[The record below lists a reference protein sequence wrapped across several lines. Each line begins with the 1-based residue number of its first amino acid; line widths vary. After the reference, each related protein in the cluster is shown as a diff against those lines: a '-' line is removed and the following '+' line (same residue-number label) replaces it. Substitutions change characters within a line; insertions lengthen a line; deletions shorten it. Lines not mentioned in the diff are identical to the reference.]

1 MNYNFSNLLDIR
13 NLQEQVKKA
22 FCQQKLFWPFTGRI
36 NCTSHLKQFANSQ
49 PSASNFKSFSRSL
62 EQFFLAVG
70 QNNFGNK
77 IPFFS
82 FFIQLT
88 SLPFLETKFVPLAFS
103 KYLKANVLRSERVVD
118 TDELWYGNT
127 VPSLACKY
135 LHTWAEPPEY
145 KQFRLGTNVY
155 EVGIICPPLNEINF
169 TKD

>member
-1 MNYNFSNLLDIR
+1 MKTWKNSLKKLL
-13 NLQEQVKKA
+13 
-22 FCQQKLFWPFTGRI
+22 
-36 NCTSHLKQFANSQ
+36 
-49 PSASNFKSFSRSL
+49 
-62 EQFFLAVG
+62 QFFFSVLAWLPKTSPELIFHIMNMSQDLSVYWSVALKYIFF
-70 QNNFGNK
+70 N
-77 IPFFS
+77 FS

-88 SLPFLETKFVPLAFS
+88 PLPFLETKFVPLAFS